1 VHHCYA
7 FALGSKRELHRYS
20 DDGEPSG
27 SGGKPIYGQLL
38 SFEITNVAIIVVRYY
53 GGINLGVGG
62 LISAYKIAA
71 KEAIEQTE
79 IIEKE
84 EQFEFSIRYSYNDTS
99 DVERILNKFQIEVLK
114 KTFHNDCLL
123 KISANLSDRDKI
135 SDQLSNWII

>member
-135 SDQLSNWII
+135 SAQLSNWII

>member
-1 VHHCYA
+1 MMVNP
-7 FALGSKRELHRYS
+7 REVEENLFMDSYF
-20 DDGEPSG
+20 
-27 SGGKPIYGQLL
+27 LL
-38 SFEITNVAIIVVRYY
+38 KLPTCAIIVVRYY

-62 LISAYKIAA
+62 LITAYKTAA
-71 KEAIEQTE
+71 KEAIEQAE

-84 EQFEFSIRYSYNDTS
+84 EHFEFSIRYSYNDTS

-135 SDQLSNWII
+135 SAQLSNWII